1 MSKEIIK
8 FIEEE
13 REKGGFQE
21 LCILNTAVNT
31 LKAFG
36 LEDIDILIKDIGS
49 LGDKEKE
56 VLKNLINKIKV
67 ERKEMEGLS
76 PRTIKKLIEYVEVEN
91 YFI

>member
-13 REKGGFQE
+13 RERGDFKR

-49 LGDKEKE
+49 L
-56 VLKNLINKIKV
+56 
-67 ERKEMEGLS
+67 R
-76 PRTIKKLIEYVEVEN
+76 R
-91 YFI
+91 